1 MNLTTIYK
9 RVLLEQILVE
19 VSKND
24 PIPEIT
30 RMKDHLAIIVVGPPA
45 SGKSTFVNNF
55 IMPRNPDIKSFN
67 PDDVYSLI
75 TGDPTRS
82 KNIPGV
88 DDVGLTSKYLES
100 YIRSGKNFVYDS
112 TGNTVP
118 RIQGIINLA
127 RENNYIVIIC
137 HLFAPKHIG
146 SARNQQRIRH
156 VDEDYLEIV
165 YKTNQKIISKIY
177 SESKPDNYYIVL
189 SFENKYKFYKYEG
202 GRLAK
207 RKVDKYV

>member
-1 MNLTTIYK
+1 MRLTTLYK

-30 RMKDHLAIIVVGPPA
+30 RVKDHLAIIVVGPPA

-55 IMPRNPDIKSFN
+55 IMPRGHSIKSFN
-67 PDDVYSLI
+67 PDDTYTLI

-100 YIRSGKNFVYDS
+100 YIKSGNNFVYDS

-118 RIQGIINLA
+118 RIQGIIKLA
-127 RENNYIVIIC
+127 RENGYKVIIC
-137 HLFAPKHIG
+137 HLFAPKHVG
-146 SARNQQRIRH
+146 SVRNQQRIRH
-156 VDEDYLEIV
+156 V
-165 YKTNQKIISKIY
+165 SAA
-177 SESKPDNYYIVL
+177 SH
-189 SFENKYKFYKYEG
+189 
-202 GRLAK
+202 
-207 RKVDKYV
+207 